1 MHAGKRG
8 AEAGT
13 PEGGRVAEEL
23 APEAWSLE
31 PEIWPA
37 CRRRGTL
44 GHMSDSPVDQ
54 LLDQLRAAL
63 HAGRA
68 DVLRRVDAIEQALV
82 AYRNSAEQRVA
93 LDFAMAHDLR
103 RPAPPPL
110 TPRQAAERLLS
121 LVRSLP
127 ELVEES
133 AGGPEVGR
141 SSSPSSAPDS
151 KLGSESAGDGS
162 TTVPLAGAPLAVL
175 TAHCIGRKLVV
186 IGALAGR
193 SKECLL
199 PPLLEECTEWV
210 DTERD
215 GVHAIGNL
223 PQRIRQQR
231 VAAVVILDRAV
242 QHKHTEPILAAARDT
257 NTPVAFAGKGGR
269 ASLLRAV
276 EQLDKRLEA

>member
-1 MHAGKRG
+1 MDH
-8 AEAGT
+8 
-13 PEGGRVAEEL
+13 
-23 APEAWSLE
+23 
-31 PEIWPA
+31 
-37 CRRRGTL
+37 
-44 GHMSDSPVDQ
+44 
-54 LLDQLRAAL
+54 LLDQVRAAL

-68 DVLRRVDAIEQALV
+68 DVLGRVEQLEQALL

-93 LDFAMAHDLR
+93 QDFAIAHGLR
-103 RPAPPPL
+103 RPAPAAS

-127 ELVEES
+127 ELAGEAASEAEIAPQS
-133 AGGPEVGR
+133 AK
-141 SSSPSSAPDS
+141 SSSHAHDRDSAPA
-151 KLGSESAGDGS
+151 SEGARGVDTTTNLSS
-162 TTVPLAGAPLAVL
+162 TLPPVPGLLAALMAR
-175 TAHCIGRKLVV
+175 CRGRKLVV

-193 SKECLL
+193 SKERLL
-199 PPLLEECTEWV
+199 PPELEACTEWV

-223 PQRIRQQR
+223 PQRIRQHR
-231 VAAVVILDRAV
+231 VGAVVILDRAV

-276 EQLDKRLEA
+276 EQLDQRLEP

>member
-1 MHAGKRG
+1 VRAGSVARTDGTPAKRQGSRG
-8 AEAGT
+8 AC
-13 PEGGRVAEEL
+13 L
-23 APEAWSLE
+23 EAWSRE
-31 PEIWPA
+31 PDIWPA
-37 CRRRGTL
+37 RERRGTL
-44 GHMSDSPVDQ
+44 EHMSDSPVDQ

-68 DVLRRVDAIEQALV
+68 DVLRRVDAIEQALI

-93 LDFAMAHDLR
+93 LDFATAHDLR

-127 ELVEES
+127 ELVDES
-133 AGGPEVGR
+133 AGGPEAGR
-141 SSSPSSAPDS
+141 SSSPSSVPNS
-151 KLGSESAGDGS
+151 KPGREFEGGGP
-162 TTVPLAGAPLAVL
+162 TTLPPTGAPLAVL

-193 SKECLL
+193 NKERLL

-215 GVHAIGNL
+215 GVQAIGNL

-276 EQLDKRLEA
+276 EQLDKRLET

>member
-1 MHAGKRG
+1 MESRD
-8 AEAGT
+8 
-13 PEGGRVAEEL
+13 R
-23 APEAWSLE
+23 
-31 PEIWPA
+31 EIWPA
-37 CRRRGTL
+37 CAWRGTL

-68 DVLRRVDAIEQALV
+68 DVLRRVELIEQALA

-93 LDFAMAHDLR
+93 LDFATAHDLR

-110 TPRQAAERLLS
+110 TARQAAERLLS
-121 LVRSLP
+121 LVSSLP
-127 ELVEES
+127 ELVEPS
-133 AGGPEVGR
+133 AGGTEAGSRPSV
-141 SSSPSSAPDS
+141 SPSPSPSSAPGA
-151 KLGSESAGDGS
+151 KIGRELEGSGPAS
-162 TTVPLAGAPLAVL
+162 VPPATAPLAVL

-186 IGALAGR
+186 IGAFAGR
-193 SKECLL
+193 SKERLL
-199 PPLLEECTEWV
+199 PPPLEECTEWV

-223 PQRIRQQR
+223 PQRIRQHR
-231 VAAVVILDRAV
+231 VGAVVILDRAV

>member
-1 MHAGKRG
+1 
-8 AEAGT
+8 
-13 PEGGRVAEEL
+13 
-23 APEAWSLE
+23 
-31 PEIWPA
+31 
-37 CRRRGTL
+37 
-44 GHMSDSPVDQ
+44 MSDSPVDQ

-68 DVLRRVDAIEQALV
+68 DVLRRVDAIEQAL
-82 AYRNSAEQRVA
+82 AGYRNAAEQRVA

-103 RPAPPPL
+103 RPPPPPL
-110 TPRQAAERLLS
+110 TPSQAAERLLS

-127 ELVEES
+127 ELAEEIVEGADTGSHLS
-133 AGGPEVGR
+133 ARPSSR
-141 SSSPSSAPDS
+141 PSSSPSSVPAT
-151 KLGSESAGDGS
+151 KLGSEIEGS
-162 TTVPLAGAPLAVL
+162 GPPTVPPVAAPLAAL
-175 TAHCIGRKLVV
+175 TAHCLGRKLVV

-193 SKECLL
+193 SKEHLL
-199 PPLLEECTEWV
+199 PPSLEECTEWV

-223 PQRIRQQR
+223 PQRIRQRR
-231 VAAVVILDRAV
+231 VGAVVILDRAV